1 MADVERFYPS
11 IPQEVGL
18 KAPEKA
24 LNNCNNKTVS
34 TEDLIKN
41 GSFCS

>member
-1 MADVERFYPS
+1 MADVARFYPS

-34 TEDLIKN
+34 TEDLVKN